1 MYTLRFQLDENKN
14 RANKKKHGIS
24 FEHALLVFDDEDYLE
39 AYDSAHSDEE
49 DRYNV
54 IGMIDEVVFV
64 VCTYRDEN
72 TVRLISAREATKD
85 ERRRYEWQWLQ

>member
-1 MYTLRFQLDENKN
+1 MKFEWDEDKN
-14 RANKKKHGIS
+14 RANIKKHGIS

-39 AYDSAHSDEE
+39 EYDSSHSDEE

-85 ERRRYEWQWLQ
+85 ERRRYEWQWLR

>member
-1 MYTLRFQLDENKN
+1 MRFEWDENKN
-14 RANKKKHGIS
+14 RANIKKHGIS

-39 AYDSAHSDEE
+39 EYDSSHSDEE

-85 ERRRYEWQWLQ
+85 ERRRYEWQWLR